1 MDKKENKKYRSI
13 VLIIFLVLVIFGVLI
28 TNNIKTKGHSI
39 TSTSLYDNIPI
50 LYVSG
55 FEYEKFN
62 HFFADSFEIN
72 DEEEHYF
79 VIERDEKAK
88 ECLLVFG
95 APIVKDEYVTV
106 EFSDEEGNTLDSQR
120 YPIDKTGNC
129 ALIDN
134 ITENA
139 KIMYIELNNSFN
151 LRRIV
156 FCNPYS
162 NNSRKITFAIIYFI
176 IISIIGLVL
185 FITKPLCNTVVKI
198 YDHVVNY
205 KVPSVKKP
213 IFYILGSFGLSLI
226 IIKLISMINQ
236 NITDFNFKS
245 ILFCFL
251 ILLGF
256 SHIVFNRKMLK
267 SNIALYSAIIIFL
280 VGGMYALLEP
290 VSDGVCWDDE
300 THATLSFKLAN
311 MVDKRESLAEVE
323 LVYGFLDTIYN
334 KTIYNRHYSEYSNNQ
349 IDYIDEQNFFFKRDE
364 GIASL
369 QIINIVYIPF
379 VVGHMISQGLSL
391 PHHICYIIGKLF
403 NLLFFTLI
411 CYWAMKVFPG
421 SKICILFISLIPT
434 VLFMAGGYSYDPWL
448 ICLILLAYA
457 MIFNCRNKS
466 ENEIQVRDFILIPFI
481 FSFAILAKPVYFV
494 MIIPA
499 FFISINKFKNKKT
512 CIIYRLVIIGSIVLP
527 FVSLIINNILNP
539 GIGDT
544 RGGDDV
550 NATEQ
555 ISFIMNNI
563 PFAIK
568 VFVKF
573 LINYLNPFME
583 GHNYLNNLGY
593 SGEVEGWIITLVVI
607 LLGFILNSD
616 REVINIKFIEKI
628 LWIFVYICVA
638 GLCAVSM
645 YVYYTGVG
653 KSTVEGC
660 QGRYILPMLFPLL
673 YVVTNNK
680 KCVTFVN
687 KYRGIINIVFIILLF
702 LINVFCIWRGCL
714 LYYSNSV
721 VVYD

>member
-1 MDKKENKKYRSI
+1 MDKTENKKYRSI

-106 EFSDEEGNTLDSQR
+106 EFSDEEGNTLESQR

-205 KVPSVKKP
+205 KVPSVKKL

-300 THATLSFKLAN
+300 THATMSFRITN
-311 MVDKRESLAEVE
+311 MVDKRESFADIE

-334 KTIYNRHYSEYSNNQ
+334 KTIYNRQYSKYSNNQ
-349 IDYIDEQNFFFKRDE
+349 VDYIFEQNFFYERNE
-364 GIASL
+364 GLASL
-369 QIINIVYIPF
+369 ELKHVVYFPF
-379 VVGHMISQGLSL
+379 VIGEIISQGLGL

-421 SKICILFISLIPT
+421 SKICILFFMMIPT
-434 VLFMAGGYSYDPWL
+434 VSIMAGGYSYDPWL
-448 ICLILLAYA
+448 IGLLLLGYA
-457 MIFNCRNKS
+457 LFYQCRNKT
-466 ENEIQVRDFILIPFI
+466 ENTIQVSDYILIPFI
-481 FSFAILAKPVYFV
+481 FSLGIIAKPVYFI
-494 MIIPA
+494 MIVPA
-499 FFISINKFKNKKT
+499 FLISSNRFKDKKT
-512 CIIYRLVIIGSIVLP
+512 CMIYRIAILCSIILP
-527 FVSLIINNILNP
+527 FIYLIINNILNP
-539 GIGDT
+539 GVGDT

-550 NATEQ
+550 NSTEQ
-555 ISFIMNNI
+555 IKFIINNI

-568 VFVKF
+568 VFVRF
-573 LINYLNPFME
+573 LSGYLNPFME

-593 SGEVEGWIITLVVI
+593 SGEVSGWLLTLIFI
-607 LLGFILNSD
+607 LLGIAINSD
-616 REVINIKFIEKI
+616 GSLIKFYIKERV
-628 LWIFVYICVA
+628 LWLFVYICIG
-638 GLCAVSM
+638 GLCALSM
-645 YVYYTGVG
+645 YIVYTGVG
-653 KSTVEGC
+653 SSTVAGC
-660 QGRYILPMLFPLL
+660 QGRYLLPILFWVLYILLNNSIISKKTIKYNNGINTFLTICLFLVNV
-673 YVVTNNK
+673 YCIWK
-680 KCVTFVN
+680 GCVT
-687 KYRGIINIVFIILLF
+687 
-702 LINVFCIWRGCL
+702 
-714 LYYSNSV
+714 LY
-721 VVYD
+721 